1 MNVSLIVINYSLL
14 FLLLFC
20 FSLFFFIIVRRLIVQ
35 RIERNEQRT
44 YKIIEEDILDAI
56 NSDSQEKAI
65 SVARKYK
72 LRPKVLTQVLINF
85 AENVEGQARESLKII
100 FDTVLRKKYI
110 KDLSSLWIVKRLRAI
125 RLFVLMATSADSPLL
140 IDLMNDKP
148 LVRLAVIQ
156 ALSKLPSHKNVFY
169 IFDAFEKDPIAQA
182 RTYMNI
188 MHGLGLKI
196 ESFVSEYI
204 SQPLSVEKLT
214 LLIELA
220 GSVPLRSVY
229 DKVSGFSS
237 HPEKEIRIAAA
248 RALGNLL
255 IPEAQEDLIRL
266 TEDED
271 WEVQAQAYKS
281 LGKLKLN
288 DSPGV
293 LEKGLYSFN
302 WHVRYNAGHSLAM
315 LGTTGIG
322 RLKAIAQEKKDRF
335 ASDMAIM
342 VLDSIFYTEEV
353 L

>member
-1 MNVSLIVINYSLL
+1 MNVSLVVINYSLL

-35 RIERNEQRT
+35 RIERNEQRI

-56 NSDSQEKAI
+56 NSDSQEKSI

-72 LRPKVLTQVLINF
+72 LHPKVLTQVLINF
-85 AENVEGQARESLKII
+85 AENIEGQARESLKVI

-110 KDLSSLWIVKRLRAI
+110 KDLSSMWIVKRLRAI
-125 RLFVLMATSADSPLL
+125 RLFVLMATSTDSPLL
-140 IDLMNDKP
+140 INLMNDKP

-156 ALSKLPSHKNVFY
+156 ALSKLPSNKNVSY
-169 IFDAFEKDPIAQA
+169 IFEAFEKDPVAQA
-182 RTYMNI
+182 RTYMSI
-188 MHGLGLKI
+188 MHGLGIRI

-204 SQPLSVEKLT
+204 SHPLSVEKLT

-220 GSVPLRSVY
+220 GSVPLLSVY
-229 DKVSGFSS
+229 DKVIDFSS

-248 RALGNLL
+248 RALGKLL

-266 TEDED
+266 TGDVD

-281 LGKLKLN
+281 LGKLRLI
-288 DSPGV
+288 DSPGI

-315 LGTTGIG
+315 LGTKGIG
-322 RLKAIAQEKKDRF
+322 RLKVIAQEQKDRF
-335 ASDMAIM
+335 ASDMATM
-342 VLDSIFYTEEV
+342 VLDSIYYTEEV
-353 L
+353 S

>member
-1 MNVSLIVINYSLL
+1 MNVSLVVINYSLL

-20 FSLFFFIIVRRLIVQ
+20 FSLFFFIVFRRLIVQ

-56 NSDSQEKAI
+56 NSDSQEMSI
-65 SVARKYK
+65 SIAKRYR
-72 LRPKVLTQVLINF
+72 LRPKILTQVLINF
-85 AENVEGQARESLKII
+85 AENVEGQAREPLKNI

-125 RLFVLMATSADSPLL
+125 RLFVLMATPTDSPLL

-148 LVRLAVIQ
+148 MVRLAVIQ
-156 ALSKLPSHKNVFY
+156 ALSKLPSQRNISY
-169 IFDAFEKDPIAQA
+169 IFDTFEKDPISQA
-182 RTYMNI
+182 RTYINI
-188 MHGLGLKI
+188 MHGLGTRI
-196 ESFVSEYI
+196 ESFVNEFI
-204 SQPLSVEKLT
+204 SHPLSVQKLT

-220 GSVPLRSVY
+220 GSVPLRSLY
-229 DKVSGFSS
+229 DKVIGFSS

-255 IPEAQEDLIRL
+255 IPEAQKDLIRL
-266 TEDED
+266 TGDKD

-288 DSPGV
+288 DSPEN

-302 WHVRYNAGHSLAM
+302 WHVRYNAGYSRAM
-315 LGTTGIG
+315 LGATGIG
-322 RLKAIAQEKKDRF
+322 RLKAIAQEQKDRF
-335 ASDMAIM
+335 ASDMATM
-342 VLDSIFYTEEV
+342 VLDSIYYTEEV
-353 L
+353 S

>member
-1 MNVSLIVINYSLL
+1 
-14 FLLLFC
+14 
-20 FSLFFFIIVRRLIVQ
+20 
-35 RIERNEQRT
+35 
-44 YKIIEEDILDAI
+44 
-56 NSDSQEKAI
+56 
-65 SVARKYK
+65 
-72 LRPKVLTQVLINF
+72 
-85 AENVEGQARESLKII
+85 
-100 FDTVLRKKYI
+100 
-110 KDLSSLWIVKRLRAI
+110 
-125 RLFVLMATSADSPLL
+125 
-140 IDLMNDKP
+140 
-148 LVRLAVIQ
+148 
-156 ALSKLPSHKNVFY
+156 
-169 IFDAFEKDPIAQA
+169 
-182 RTYMNI
+182 MNI